1 MGSPTKVQS
10 IDVAWLKPHP
20 RQDDFFADT
29 SEAELRELATDMELR
44 EQQEP
49 IHCCS
54 DGTIIRGHRRVQ
66 AAELLGWEK
75 IRAVIRNDL
84 GDAGDNEVVDELI
97 IDNLMRRQ
105 LDDLSLARCY
115 RQLKQSY
122 VPDDSDETG
131 DVRDR
136 LAARLNSGKSGRSLD
151 RLERLLGLPRDI
163 QDMISRGD
171 LNKSH
176 GEKLLKLPEKKR
188 AKLLKSLRAGEPIV
202 KVLRRHGVINPATA
216 KTPNQLGQELLN
228 FLNHNVEQLNQN
240 MEDLDRLQVR
250 GAGALRVLDES
261 VDFLTTW
268 RDRKQS
274 LFEQSVDAIRPSC
287 VGIRDAGQ
295 NDQNAR

>member
-1 MGSPTKVQS
+1 MSGRVETKSVRLT
-10 IDVAWLKPHP
+10 WLKSHP

-29 SEAELRELATDMELR
+29 SEAELRELAADMELR
-44 EQQEP
+44 GQQEP

-75 IRAVIRNDL
+75 IRAVIRSDL
-84 GDAGDNEVVDELI
+84 GDADDDAVVDELI
-97 IDNLMRRQ
+97 TDNLMRRQ

-115 RQLKQSY
+115 RQLKRSY

-151 RLERLLGLPRDI
+151 RLERLLDLPRDI

-176 GEKLLKLPEKKR
+176 GEKILKLPEKKR
-188 AKLLKSLRAGEPIV
+188 DKLFNSLRAGEPVV
-202 KVLRRHGVINPATA
+202 KVLRHHGVINPATA
-216 KTPNQLGQELLN
+216 KTPNQLGQELLD
-228 FLNHNVEQLNQN
+228 FLNHNVKKLDQN

-250 GAGALRVLDES
+250 GAGALRVLDQS
-261 VDFLTTW
+261 VDFLTAW

-274 LFEQSVDAIRPSC
+274 LFGQSVDAIRPSC

>member
-1 MGSPTKVQS
+1 MGLPTKVQS
-10 IDVAWLKPHP
+10 IDVAWLKSHP

-29 SEAELRELATDMELR
+29 SEVELQELAADMELR
-44 EQQEP
+44 GQQEP

-66 AAELLGWEK
+66 AAELLGWET

-84 GDAGDNEVVDELI
+84 GDADDNEVVDELI

-122 VPDDSDETG
+122 APDDSDETG

-188 AKLLKSLRAGEPIV
+188 AKLLKSLRAGEPV
-202 KVLRRHGVINPATA
+202 VMVLRRHGVINPATT

-250 GAGALRVLDES
+250 GAGALRVLNLS
-261 VDFLTTW
+261 VEFLAAW
-268 RDRKQS
+268 RDRKES
-274 LFEQSVDAIRPSC
+274 LFEQSVDDILPSC

-295 NDQNAR
+295 IDQNAR